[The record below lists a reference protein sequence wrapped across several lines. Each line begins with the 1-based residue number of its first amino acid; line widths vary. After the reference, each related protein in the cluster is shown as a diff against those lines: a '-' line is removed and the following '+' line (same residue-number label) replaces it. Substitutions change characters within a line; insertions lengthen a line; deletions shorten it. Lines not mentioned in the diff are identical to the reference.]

1 MQTKSAKCQMGKWK
15 TLSDERK
22 MQMRERHL
30 ENNLLQECLSAVPFV
45 KNETADRNSIPHT
58 QY

>member
-1 MQTKSAKCQMGKWK
+1 MGKWK